1 MITTLLCC
9 NNDFLNIDI
18 YFVFSITKCLKN
30 TFYWK
35 TPVAVAELAIWPAK
49 LSLSSPAKS
58 RKEALSLSLS
68 PPVTGL

>member
-9 NNDFLNIDI
+9 NNDFFNVDI

-35 TPVAVAELAIWPAK
+35 TPVAVAELA
-49 LSLSSPAKS
+49 S
-58 RKEALSLSLS
+58 
-68 PPVTGL
+68 